1 MPVKPGE
8 KEEEYFAREEFKR
21 KKKEQED
28 LQLKLETEEKKRLKE
43 LHYMHCPKCGLDL
56 IEINYKGIAVDKCS
70 SCEGVW
76 LDAGELEAISEL
88 EKGILDR
95 WFTVFKKSG

>member
-1 MPVKPGE
+1 MPVKPSD
-8 KEEEYFAREEFKR
+8 KEEEYFARQEFKR
-21 KKKEQED
+21 KKKEQEE
-28 LQLKLETEEKKRLKE
+28 LQRRIEAEEKERMKE
-43 LHYMHCPKCGLDL
+43 LHYMHCPKCGMEL
-56 IEINYKGIAVDKCS
+56 IEINYKGIEVDKCA
-70 SCEGVW
+70 SCEGIW